1 MKDSLA
7 GNLNNRLDSLH
18 TMRGLAA
25 VTVMLFH
32 FSWILD
38 SAYDGLGKSLM
49 KYGYLGVDIF
59 FIISG
64 FVIAMSTSK
73 VNYDING
80 CFVFVKHRLKR
91 VLPAY
96 YFWLFIAFITGG
108 AMSTFHYSEK
118 VENLISAFTLTP
130 VTSQN
135 GPLYL
140 NNESMY
146 GIRWSLIYEIYFY
159 LLVSLSIFIKNRT
172 FALALIIIAMVF
184 AVPAMIGFSPTLCD
198 IGIESDNK
206 FINLATNPIIILFL
220 YGVIFQKAYSHIII
234 FPALARRIIGIL
246 LLISS
251 ISSVHFSQNITHGP
265 LSGGLYMLFLFVAL
279 TINEDLFK
287 NKTPKFALFLGDIS
301 YSLYLIHTLMNS
313 GLDKRLTEI
322 GFPNGWLK
330 FGLYCFISII
340 LAYASYNYIEKP
352 FFKKNAKHAVSG

>member
-172 FALALIIIAMVF
+172 FALALIII
-184 AVPAMIGFSPTLCD
+184 
-198 IGIESDNK
+198 
-206 FINLATNPIIILFL
+206 
-220 YGVIFQKAYSHIII
+220 
-234 FPALARRIIGIL
+234 
-246 LLISS
+246 
-251 ISSVHFSQNITHGP
+251 
-265 LSGGLYMLFLFVAL
+265 
-279 TINEDLFK
+279 
-287 NKTPKFALFLGDIS
+287 
-301 YSLYLIHTLMNS
+301 
-313 GLDKRLTEI
+313 
-322 GFPNGWLK
+322 
-330 FGLYCFISII
+330 
-340 LAYASYNYIEKP
+340 
-352 FFKKNAKHAVSG
+352 